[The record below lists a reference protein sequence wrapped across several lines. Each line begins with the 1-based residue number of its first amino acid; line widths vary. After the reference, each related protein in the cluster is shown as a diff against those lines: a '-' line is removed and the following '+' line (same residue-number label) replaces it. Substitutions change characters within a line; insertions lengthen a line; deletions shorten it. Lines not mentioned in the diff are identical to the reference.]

1 MLTDGESN
9 PTPPAFQTLDE
20 LDAHVAAWAIMRQR
34 RTIVDIGQRH
44 HVMVAPVNTIA
55 DLIDEP
61 AYVERSFF
69 QQVPCPDT
77 ALSAPMPVTIP
88 GPPAKLLGDTP
99 PSYRI
104 ATTLGANN
112 ARIWGDLTDRSRLP
126 ALRRAGIA

>member
-1 MLTDGESN
+1 
-9 PTPPAFQTLDE
+9 
-20 LDAHVAAWAIMRQR
+20 
-34 RTIVDIGQRH
+34 
-44 HVMVAPVNTIA
+44 
-55 DLIDEP
+55 
-61 AYVERSFF
+61 
-69 QQVPCPDT
+69 
-77 ALSAPMPVTIP
+77 MPVTIP